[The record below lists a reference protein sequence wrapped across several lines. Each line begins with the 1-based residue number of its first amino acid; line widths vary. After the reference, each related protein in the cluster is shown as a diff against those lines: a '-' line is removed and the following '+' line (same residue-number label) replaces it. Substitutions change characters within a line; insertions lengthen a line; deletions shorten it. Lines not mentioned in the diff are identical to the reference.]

1 MRSNFFDSMMF
12 ILGGPKPKIGF
23 DDKIKWGL
31 YITYAFL
38 MNIVNMK
45 LLISMI
51 GETFAKYQLSRVP
64 MSYNMKVTYLLE
76 FSKLRNKLKIWNLNT
91 KIDKNAKYFHWF
103 VYKDSMGLAN
113 NQWPGLLKIVVKNV
127 KQNRDEQL
135 ALKNE
140 VQSELRSIDQRMQ
153 QMNQSIQFLA
163 KQF

>member
-1 MRSNFFDSMMF
+1 MMF
-12 ILGGPKPKIGF
+12 ILGGPKPTIGF

-45 LLISMI
+45 LLISVI
-51 GETFAKYQLSRVP
+51 GETFARYQLARVP

-113 NQWPGLLKIVVKNV
+113 N
-127 KQNRDEQL
+127 
-135 ALKNE
+135 
-140 VQSELRSIDQRMQ
+140 
-153 QMNQSIQFLA
+153 
-163 KQF
+163 